1 MLALGGHRPTL
12 PGRTKTHGSVS
23 RALIPVLSQ
32 YFPVLR
38 APTAANY
45 QGAPDALNICR
56 TGSTKS
62 IRPPGVYHCGRKTRQ
77 RSGIRLH
84 GVTMPTRSLPILFF
98 IAVNCQAVRDW

>member
-1 MLALGGHRPTL
+1 L
-12 PGRTKTHGSVS
+12 
-23 RALIPVLSQ
+23 Q

-38 APTAANY
+38 ARTAANY
-45 QGAPDALNICR
+45 QGAPDVLNPKVTVDTLGTMICR

-62 IRPPGVYHCGRKTRQ
+62 IRPPGVYHYGRKTRR

-98 IAVNCQAVRDW
+98 RAVNCQAVRDW